1 MQKIKDT
8 DWTKWESDEL
18 KHLDSCSVLDLPEL
32 ERLSVWI
39 EEQAEIFCQEVKGDH
54 LVDGVIITDSWLNVC
69 GPGGVQ
75 NPHYHANSYLSGI
88 YYVNFDADIHA
99 PTYFYKT
106 QNSHMFVHRVQT

>member
-54 LVDGVIITDSWLNVC
+54 LVDGVIITDS
-69 GPGGVQ
+69 
-75 NPHYHANSYLSGI
+75 
-88 YYVNFDADIHA
+88 
-99 PTYFYKT
+99 
-106 QNSHMFVHRVQT
+106 